1 MANFLRKYA
10 KVLNDACSG
19 IVPPDMDCPYPHLML
34 VTFKRDDRA
43 VASLMHP
50 VYRHTLPAP
59 WRASVHPVSRHTLPA
74 PWRASVHLFIRQPV
88 GPRERGALCATAATA
103 FDEMVSGLK
112 CPRRGWVRDG
122 GNDGHD
128 LVASYNLEFVEDEE
142 WGAGG
147 AVAGYAVVSGS
158 R

>member
-10 KVLNDACSG
+10 KALNDACSG
-19 IVPPDMDCPYPHLML
+19 IVPLDMDCAVCPHSHLML

-43 VASLMHP
+43 AASLMHP
-50 VYRHTLPAP
+50 VYRY
-59 WRASVHPVSRHTLPA
+59 TLPA